1 LPHVPPVDQQV
12 NKAAVVLVGLAGID
26 NLDALSVGNQ
36 FAEACGCLAALRQ
49 LGVAPGLVGFR
60 VSIDSRRKR

>member
-1 LPHVPPVDQQV
+1 MPHVPPVDRRIEQ
-12 NKAAVVLVGLAGID
+12 GGGRTRLAGID

-36 FAEACGCLAALRQ
+36 FAEACGCLAVVSSASHGQ
-49 LGVAPGLVGFR
+49 VSG